1 MIYIF
6 EITGAVNFN
15 SSLIITVATTEV
27 QIFDQPKIQISSKI
41 QNEQSFSTSFS
52 ARFIQV
58 NVFIYCLP
66 HRLF

>member
-15 SSLIITVATTEV
+15 SSIITVATTEV

-66 HRLF
+66 HHLF